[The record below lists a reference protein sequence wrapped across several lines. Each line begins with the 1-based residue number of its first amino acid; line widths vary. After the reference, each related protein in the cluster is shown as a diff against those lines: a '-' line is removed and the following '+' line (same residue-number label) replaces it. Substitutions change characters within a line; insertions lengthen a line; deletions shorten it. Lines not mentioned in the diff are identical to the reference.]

1 MADIFGRNPSPFAGA
16 FAADAST
23 MTIGGLNMATHLI
36 QQMSINYSQP
46 VNTIF
51 EIGSNNRYYVVGR
64 TTGQM
69 SLGKVVGPTVVSAAW
84 LAQMGN
90 VCAAGSRDLSLRL
103 GNSACGG
110 VSAAAVGGA
119 LAAATSGAV
128 TLTAKACVATMVGYS
143 LQSQDMLINEQVQLI
158 YGELNRS

>member
-23 MTIGGLNMATHLI
+23 LTIAGQNMATHLI
-36 QQMSINYSQP
+36 QQLSVNYTQP
-46 VNTIF
+46 VNTLF

-69 SLGKVVGPTVVSAAW
+69 QLGKIVGPTVVSAAF
-84 LAQMGN
+84 LATLGD
-90 VCAAGSRDLSLRL
+90 VCAQGSRDLTLNL
-103 GNSACGG
+103 GNAACK
-110 VSAAAVGGA
+110 GA
-119 LAAATSGAV
+119 GAGASV

-143 LQSQDMLINEQVQLI
+143 MQAQDMLINEQVQLI
-158 YGELNRS
+158 FGELNRN

>member
-23 MTIGGLNMATHLI
+23 LIIGGTNMATNLI
-36 QQMSINYSQP
+36 QQLSVNYTQP

-69 SLGKVVGPTVVSAAW
+69 TWGKIIGPTVVGTAL
-84 LAQMGN
+84 LAKLGN
-90 VCAAGSRDLSLRL
+90 VCAQGSRDLTLRL
-103 GNSACGG
+103 GNSQCSGSGTGG
-110 VSAAAVGGA
+110 SI
-119 LAAATSGAV
+119 
-128 TLTAKACVATMVGYS
+128 TLTAKAVVAMMVGYS
-143 LQSQDMLINEQVQLI
+143 MQSQDMLINEQCQFTF
-158 YGELNRS
+158 GELNRSP